1 MAEPRLEQR
10 RNRRV
15 QQLPGPGATPF
26 LIWRNRVFMT
36 FLAAVVLVDLA
47 VVAVGLRMSFFYRS
61 LHEQGRTAEAQIT
74 RHESRPAIRASDNHF
89 YFYTYQTAAGATH
102 ENSTSTRSFD
112 VGDTFPVTYLPE
124 TPEDHVLF
132 PMTPS
137 RIHEPIRA
145 ALTFAVGSLMVTLLF
160 GTFVQWALKRRE
172 KSATG

>member
-1 MAEPRLEQR
+1 
-10 RNRRV
+10 V

-26 LIWRNRVFMT
+26 LIWRNRFFMT

-47 VVAVGLRMSFFYRS
+47 VVAVGLRMSSFYRS
-61 LHEQGRTAEAQIT
+61 LHEQGQTAEAQVT

-89 YFYTYQTAAGATH
+89 YFFTYQTADGATH
-102 ENSTSTRSFD
+102 ESSTSTHSFN

-137 RIHEPIRA
+137 RIRQPIRA
-145 ALTFAVGSLMVTLLF
+145 AGTFAAASLTVTLLF
-160 GTFVQWALKRRE
+160 GTLVQWAMRRRE
-172 KSATG
+172 T